1 MARMH
6 SKGKG
11 TSGSSKPNN
20 DTAPSWSE
28 SDKGTVEELIL
39 KYANDGHSSAKIGSL
54 LRDIHAVPDV
64 RLVMGERISQTL
76 SRNNLDS
83 TYPEDMMNLMRKALS
98 LIDHLSSN
106 KKDLHN
112 RRQLELCESRLR
124 RLAKYYVRTGR
135 ISSTW
140 TYKRDQ
146 LRLMVCLLY
155 TSPSP
160 RDQRGSRMPSSA

>member
-39 KYANDGHSSAKIGSL
+39 KYANEGHSSAKIGTL
-54 LRDIHAVPDV
+54 LRDMHAVPDV
-64 RLVMGERISQTL
+64 RLVMGERISRTL

-124 RLAKYYVRTGR
+124 RLAKYYVGTGR

-146 LRLMVCLLY
+146 LRLMVE
-155 TSPSP
+155 
-160 RDQRGSRMPSSA
+160 

>member
-39 KYANDGHSSAKIGSL
+39 KYANEGHSSAKIGTL
-54 LRDIHAVPDV
+54 LRDMHAVPDV
-64 RLVMGERISQTL
+64 RLVMGERSSQTL

-124 RLAKYYVRTGR
+124 RLAKYYVGTGR

-146 LRLMVCLLY
+146 LRLMVE
-155 TSPSP
+155 
-160 RDQRGSRMPSSA
+160 

>member
-28 SDKGTVEELIL
+28 SDKGKVEELII
-39 KYANDGHSSAKIGSL
+39 KYANEGHSSAKIGTL
-54 LRDIHAVPDV
+54 LRDMHAIPDV
-64 RLVMGERISQTL
+64 RLVMGERISKTL
-76 SRNNLDS
+76 SRNNLES

-124 RLAKYYVRTGR
+124 RLAKYLSL
-135 ISSTW
+135 IHI
-140 TYKRDQ
+140 
-146 LRLMVCLLY
+146 
-155 TSPSP
+155 
-160 RDQRGSRMPSSA
+160 

>member
-11 TSGSSKPNN
+11 TSGSSKPNI

-28 SDKGTVEELIL
+28 SDKGTVEELII
-39 KYANDGHSSAKIGSL
+39 KYANEGHSSAKIGTL
-54 LRDIHAVPDV
+54 LRDMHAVPDV

-76 SRNNLDS
+76 SRNDLES
-83 TYPEDMMNLMRKALS
+83 KYPEDMMNLMRKALS
-98 LIDHLSSN
+98 LIDHLSNN

-124 RLAKYYVRTGR
+124 RLARYYVGTGR
-135 ISSTW
+135 IPSTW
-140 TYKRDQ
+140 AYKRDQ
-146 LRLMVCLLY
+146 LRLMV
-155 TSPSP
+155 
-160 RDQRGSRMPSSA
+160 D

>member
-11 TSGSSKPNN
+11 TSGSSKPNT

-28 SDKGTVEELIL
+28 SDKGTVEELII
-39 KYANDGHSSAKIGSL
+39 KYANEGHSSAKIGTL
-54 LRDIHAVPDV
+54 LRDMHAVPDV
-64 RLVMGERISQTL
+64 RLVMGERISKTL

-124 RLAKYYVRTGR
+124 RLAKYYVGTGR

-146 LRLMVCLLY
+146 LRLMVE
-155 TSPSP
+155 
-160 RDQRGSRMPSSA
+160 

>member
-39 KYANDGHSSAKIGSL
+39 KYANEGHSSAKIGSL
-54 LRDIHAVPDV
+54 LRDMHAVPDV

-98 LIDHLSSN
+98 LIHHLSSN

-112 RRQLELCESRLR
+112 RRQLELCESRVR

-146 LRLMVCLLY
+146 LRLMVE
-155 TSPSP
+155 
-160 RDQRGSRMPSSA
+160 

>member
-54 LRDIHAVPDV
+54 LRDMHAVPDV

-146 LRLMVCLLY
+146 LRLMVE
-155 TSPSP
+155 
-160 RDQRGSRMPSSA
+160 

>member
-1 MARMH
+1 MARMQ

-39 KYANDGHSSAKIGSL
+39 KYANEGHSSAKIGTL
-54 LRDIHAVPDV
+54 LRDMHAVPDV

-124 RLAKYYVRTGR
+124 RLAKYYVGTGR

-146 LRLMVCLLY
+146 LRLMVE
-155 TSPSP
+155 
-160 RDQRGSRMPSSA
+160 

>member
-39 KYANDGHSSAKIGSL
+39 KYANEGHSSAKIGSL

-124 RLAKYYVRTGR
+124 RLAKYYVGTGR

-146 LRLMVCLLY
+146 LRLMVE
-155 TSPSP
+155 
-160 RDQRGSRMPSSA
+160 

>member
-20 DTAPSWSE
+20 NTAPSWSE
-28 SDKGTVEELIL
+28 SDKETVEELIL
-39 KYANDGHSSAKIGSL
+39 KYANEGHSSAKIGSL
-54 LRDIHAVPDV
+54 LRDMHAVPDV

-98 LIDHLSSN
+98 LINHLSGN

-146 LRLMVCLLY
+146 LRLMVE
-155 TSPSP
+155 
-160 RDQRGSRMPSSA
+160 

>member
-64 RLVMGERISQTL
+64 RLVMGERIYQTL

-146 LRLMVCLLY
+146 LRLMVE
-155 TSPSP
+155 
-160 RDQRGSRMPSSA
+160 

>member
-39 KYANDGHSSAKIGSL
+39 KYANEGHSSAKIGTL
-54 LRDIHAVPDV
+54 LRDMHAVPDV

-112 RRQLELCESRLR
+112 RRLLELCESRLR
-124 RLAKYYVRTGR
+124 RLAKYYVDRK
-135 ISSTW
+135 S
-140 TYKRDQ
+140 
-146 LRLMVCLLY
+146 VV
-155 TSPSP
+155 
-160 RDQRGSRMPSSA
+160 

>member
-20 DTAPSWSE
+20 DKAPSWSE
-28 SDKGTVEELIL
+28 SDKGTVEELII
-39 KYANDGHSSAKIGSL
+39 KYANEGHSSAKIGSL
-54 LRDIHAVPDV
+54 LRDMHAVPDV
-64 RLVMGERISQTL
+64 RLVMGERISKTL
-76 SRNNLDS
+76 SRNDLES

-98 LIDHLSSN
+98 LIDHLSGN

-124 RLAKYYVRTGR
+124 RLANYYVGTGR

-146 LRLMVCLLY
+146 LRLMVE
-155 TSPSP
+155 
-160 RDQRGSRMPSSA
+160 

>member
-11 TSGSSKPNN
+11 TSGSSKPNT

-28 SDKGTVEELIL
+28 SDKGTVEELII
-39 KYANDGHSSAKIGSL
+39 KYANEGHSSAKIGTL
-54 LRDIHAVPDV
+54 LRDMHAVPDV

-124 RLAKYYVRTGR
+124 RLAKYYVGTGR

-146 LRLMVCLLY
+146 LRLMVE
-155 TSPSP
+155 
-160 RDQRGSRMPSSA
+160 

>member
-20 DTAPSWSE
+20 DTEPSWSE

-39 KYANDGHSSAKIGSL
+39 KYANEGHSSAKIGTL
-54 LRDIHAVPDV
+54 LRDMHAVPDV

-124 RLAKYYVRTGR
+124 RLAKYYVGTGR

-146 LRLMVCLLY
+146 LRLMVE
-155 TSPSP
+155 
-160 RDQRGSRMPSSA
+160 

>member
-112 RRQLELCESRLR
+112 RRQLELCESRLC

-146 LRLMVCLLY
+146 LRLMVE
-155 TSPSP
+155 
-160 RDQRGSRMPSSA
+160 

>member
-20 DTAPSWSE
+20 DKAPSWSE
-28 SDKGTVEELIL
+28 SDKGTVEELII
-39 KYANDGHSSAKIGSL
+39 KYANEGHSSAKIGSL
-54 LRDIHAVPDV
+54 LRDMHAVNDV
-64 RLVMGERISQTL
+64 RLVMGERISKKL
-76 SRNNLDS
+76 SRNDLES

-98 LIDHLSSN
+98 LIDHLSGN

-146 LRLMVCLLY
+146 LRLMVE
-155 TSPSP
+155 
-160 RDQRGSRMPSSA
+160 

>member
-11 TSGSSKPNN
+11 TSGSSRPNI

-28 SDKGTVEELIL
+28 SDKGTVEELII
-39 KYANDGHSSAKIGSL
+39 KYANEGHSSAKIGTL
-54 LRDIHAVPDV
+54 LRDMHAVPDV

-76 SRNNLDS
+76 SRNDLES
-83 TYPEDMMNLMRKALS
+83 KYPEDMMNLMRKALS
-98 LIDHLSSN
+98 LIDHLSNN

-124 RLAKYYVRTGR
+124 RLARYYVGTGR
-135 ISSTW
+135 IPSTW
-140 TYKRDQ
+140 AYKRDQ
-146 LRLMVCLLY
+146 LRLMVE
-155 TSPSP
+155 
-160 RDQRGSRMPSSA
+160 

>member
-39 KYANDGHSSAKIGSL
+39 KYANEGHSSAKIGSL

-146 LRLMVCLLY
+146 LRLMVE
-155 TSPSP
+155 
-160 RDQRGSRMPSSA
+160 

>member
-39 KYANDGHSSAKIGSL
+39 KYANEGHSSAKIGSL
-54 LRDIHAVPDV
+54 LRDMHAVPDV

-112 RRQLELCESRLR
+112 RRQLELCESRVR

-146 LRLMVCLLY
+146 LRLMVE
-155 TSPSP
+155 
-160 RDQRGSRMPSSA
+160 

>member
-39 KYANDGHSSAKIGSL
+39 KYANEGHSSAKIGTL
-54 LRDIHAVPDV
+54 LRDMHAVPDV

-76 SRNNLDS
+76 SRNNLNS

-124 RLAKYYVRTGR
+124 RLAKYYVGTGR

-146 LRLMVCLLY
+146 LRLMVE
-155 TSPSP
+155 
-160 RDQRGSRMPSSA
+160 

>member
-39 KYANDGHSSAKIGSL
+39 KYANEGHSSAKIGTL
-54 LRDIHAVPDV
+54 LRDMHAVPDV

-124 RLAKYYVRTGR
+124 RLAKYKLTTIV
-135 ISSTW
+135 
-140 TYKRDQ
+140 
-146 LRLMVCLLY
+146 
-155 TSPSP
+155 
-160 RDQRGSRMPSSA
+160 

>member
-11 TSGSSKPNN
+11 TSGSSKPNT

-28 SDKGTVEELIL
+28 SDKGTVEDLII
-39 KYANDGHSSAKIGSL
+39 KYANEGHSSAKIGTL
-54 LRDIHAVPDV
+54 LRDMHAVPDV
-64 RLVMGERISQTL
+64 RLVMGERISKTL

-124 RLAKYYVRTGR
+124 RLAKYYVGTGR

-146 LRLMVCLLY
+146 LRLMVE
-155 TSPSP
+155 
-160 RDQRGSRMPSSA
+160 

>member
-39 KYANDGHSSAKIGSL
+39 KYANEGHSSAKIGTL
-54 LRDIHAVPDV
+54 LRDMHAVPDV

-98 LIDHLSSN
+98 LIDHLSGN

-124 RLAKYYVRTGR
+124 RLAKYYVGTGR

-146 LRLMVCLLY
+146 LRLMVE
-155 TSPSP
+155 
-160 RDQRGSRMPSSA
+160 

>member
-39 KYANDGHSSAKIGSL
+39 KYANEGHSSAKIGSL
-54 LRDIHAVPDV
+54 LRDMHAVPDV

-124 RLAKYYVRTGR
+124 RLAKYYVGTGR

-146 LRLMVCLLY
+146 LRLMVE
-155 TSPSP
+155 
-160 RDQRGSRMPSSA
+160 

>member
-11 TSGSSKPNN
+11 TSGSSKPNT

-28 SDKGTVEELIL
+28 SDKSTVEELIL
-39 KYANDGHSSAKIGSL
+39 KYAKDGYSSAKIGTM
-54 LRDIHAVPDV
+54 LRDMHAVPDV

-76 SRNNLDS
+76 ARNDMTS

-106 KKDLHN
+106 RKDLHN
-112 RRQLELCESRLR
+112 RRQLELCESRIR
-124 RLAKYYVRTGR
+124 RLARYYIGTGR
-135 ISSTW
+135 LSSSW
-140 TYKRDQ
+140 AYKRDQ
-146 LRLMVCLLY
+146 LRLMVE
-155 TSPSP
+155 
-160 RDQRGSRMPSSA
+160 

>member
-28 SDKGTVEELIL
+28 SDKGKVEELII
-39 KYANDGHSSAKIGSL
+39 KYANEGHSSAKIGTL
-54 LRDIHAVPDV
+54 LRDMHAIPDV
-64 RLVMGERISQTL
+64 RLVMGERISKTL
-76 SRNNLDS
+76 SRNNLES

-124 RLAKYYVRTGR
+124 RLARYYVGTGR

-146 LRLMVCLLY
+146 LRLMVE
-155 TSPSP
+155 
-160 RDQRGSRMPSSA
+160 

>member
-20 DTAPSWSE
+20 DKAPSWSE
-28 SDKGTVEELIL
+28 SDKGTVEELII
-39 KYANDGHSSAKIGSL
+39 KYANEGHSSAKIGSL
-54 LRDIHAVPDV
+54 LRDMHAVPDV
-64 RLVMGERISQTL
+64 RLVMGERISKTL
-76 SRNNLDS
+76 SRNDLGS

-98 LIDHLSSN
+98 LIDHLSGN

-146 LRLMVCLLY
+146 LRLMVE
-155 TSPSP
+155 
-160 RDQRGSRMPSSA
+160 

>member
-1 MARMH
+1 MSRMH
-6 SKGKG
+6 SKGTG
-11 TSGSSKPNN
+11 SSGSAKPYT
-20 DTAPSWSE
+20 DSLPEWSE
-28 SDKGTVEELIL
+28 TDPKAVEELIISL
-39 KYANDGHSSAKIGSL
+39 HSAGNSAPVIGTI
-54 LRDIHAVPDV
+54 LRDQHAVPSV
-64 RLVMGERISQTL
+64 RKVCGSRISQIL
-76 SRNNLDS
+76 AKSGVEV

-124 RLAKYYVRTGR
+124 RLAKYYVGTGR

-146 LRLMVCLLY
+146 LRLMVE
-155 TSPSP
+155 
-160 RDQRGSRMPSSA
+160 

>member
-28 SDKGTVEELIL
+28 SDKGTVEELII
-39 KYANDGHSSAKIGSL
+39 KYANEGHSSANIGTL
-54 LRDIHAVPDV
+54 LRDMHAVPDV
-64 RLVMGERISQTL
+64 RLVMGERISKTL
-76 SRNNLDS
+76 SRNNLES
-83 TYPEDMMNLMRKALS
+83 AYPEDMMNLMRKALS

-124 RLAKYYVRTGR
+124 RLAKYYVGTGR

-146 LRLMVCLLY
+146 LRLMVE
-155 TSPSP
+155 
-160 RDQRGSRMPSSA
+160 

>member
-39 KYANDGHSSAKIGSL
+39 KYANEGHSTAKIGTL
-54 LRDIHAVPDV
+54 LRDMHAVPDV

-124 RLAKYYVRTGR
+124 RLAKYYLSL
-135 ISSTW
+135 IHI
-140 TYKRDQ
+140 
-146 LRLMVCLLY
+146 
-155 TSPSP
+155 
-160 RDQRGSRMPSSA
+160 

>member
-11 TSGSSKPNN
+11 TSGSSKPNT

-28 SDKGTVEELIL
+28 SDKGTVEELII
-39 KYANDGHSSAKIGSL
+39 KYANEGHSSAKIGTL
-54 LRDIHAVPDV
+54 LRDMHAVPDV

-76 SRNNLDS
+76 SRNDLES
-83 TYPEDMMNLMRKALS
+83 KYPEDMMNLMRKALS
-98 LIDHLSSN
+98 LIDHLSNN

-124 RLAKYYVRTGR
+124 RLARYYAGTGR
-135 ISSTW
+135 IPSTW
-140 TYKRDQ
+140 AYKRDQ
-146 LRLMVCLLY
+146 LRLMVE
-155 TSPSP
+155 
-160 RDQRGSRMPSSA
+160 

>member
-39 KYANDGHSSAKIGSL
+39 KYANEGHSSAKIGTL
-54 LRDIHAVPDV
+54 LRDMHAVPDV

-124 RLAKYYVRTGR
+124 RLAKYYVGTGR

-146 LRLMVCLLY
+146 LRLMV
-155 TSPSP
+155 
-160 RDQRGSRMPSSA
+160 

>member
-11 TSGSSKPNN
+11 TSGSSKPNI

-28 SDKGTVEELIL
+28 SDKGTVEELII
-39 KYANDGHSSAKIGSL
+39 KYANEGYSSAKIGTL

-76 SRNNLDS
+76 SRNDLES
-83 TYPEDMMNLMRKALS
+83 KYPEDMMNLMRKALS
-98 LIDHLSSN
+98 LIDHLSNN

-124 RLAKYYVRTGR
+124 RLARYYVGTGR
-135 ISSTW
+135 IPSTW
-140 TYKRDQ
+140 AYKRDQ
-146 LRLMVCLLY
+146 LRLMVE
-155 TSPSP
+155 
-160 RDQRGSRMPSSA
+160 

>member
-1 MARMH
+1 MDIIESRMLLGFILR
-6 SKGKG
+6 K
-11 TSGSSKPNN
+11 NN
-20 DTAPSWSE
+20 EW
-28 SDKGTVEELIL
+28 
-39 KYANDGHSSAKIGSL
+39 
-54 LRDIHAVPDV
+54 
-64 RLVMGERISQTL
+64 QTL

-124 RLAKYYVRTGR
+124 RLAKYYVGTGR

-146 LRLMVCLLY
+146 LRLMVE
-155 TSPSP
+155 
-160 RDQRGSRMPSSA
+160 

>member
-11 TSGSSKPNN
+11 TSGSSKPNI

-28 SDKGTVEELIL
+28 SDKGTIEELII
-39 KYANDGHSSAKIGSL
+39 KYANEGHSSAKIGTL
-54 LRDIHAVPDV
+54 LRDMHAVPDV

-76 SRNNLDS
+76 SRNDLES
-83 TYPEDMMNLMRKALS
+83 KYPEDMMNLMRKALS
-98 LIDHLSSN
+98 LIDHLSNN

-124 RLAKYYVRTGR
+124 RLARYYVGTGR
-135 ISSTW
+135 IPSTW
-140 TYKRDQ
+140 AYKRDQ
-146 LRLMVCLLY
+146 LRLMVE
-155 TSPSP
+155 
-160 RDQRGSRMPSSA
+160 

>member
-28 SDKGTVEELIL
+28 SDKETVEELIL
-39 KYANDGHSSAKIGSL
+39 KYANEGHSSAKIGSL
-54 LRDIHAVPDV
+54 LRDMHAVPDV

-98 LIDHLSSN
+98 LIDHLSGN

-146 LRLMVCLLY
+146 LRLMVE
-155 TSPSP
+155 
-160 RDQRGSRMPSSA
+160 